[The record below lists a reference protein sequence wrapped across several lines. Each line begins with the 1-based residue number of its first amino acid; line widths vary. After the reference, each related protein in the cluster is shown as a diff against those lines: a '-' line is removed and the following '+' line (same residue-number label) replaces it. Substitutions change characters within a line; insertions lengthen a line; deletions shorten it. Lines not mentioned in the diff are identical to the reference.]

1 MRQEVYDLVDAVRAL
16 GLELTPDGDRPVRI
30 TGEKSEFVFKLEQ
43 LQMALEALDSADA
56 HSDGEDVPEPHNDP
70 RRLKEA
76 LDGVMRLFQLVG
88 GNLQDAVD
96 IVQAKLGVEGEK
108 KKKGYETLPFFAP
121 DRMRRR
127 SRYKPRLRLLPER
140 PEDVTFDDLRKMAF
154 EVGVTEKMVGDT
166 FRSARHSRD
175 QDVISEAA
183 SINVSDMEYVEGASP
198 ARPSR

>member
-1 MRQEVYDLVDAVRAL
+1 MRQEVYDLIDAVRAL
-16 GLELTPDGDRPVRI
+16 ELELTPDGDRPVRI
-30 TGEKSEFVFKLEQ
+30 AGDKREFLFKLEQ
-43 LQMALEALDSADA
+43 LQMALEAFDSAEA
-56 HSDGEDVPEPHNDP
+56 HSEGEDAPEPHNDP

-76 LDGVMRLFQLVG
+76 LDGVMRLFQLAG

-96 IVQAKLGVEGEK
+96 IVQAKLGVEAEK

-166 FRSARHSRD
+166 YRSSRHSRD
-175 QDVISEAA
+175 REVIEEAA
-183 SINVSDMEYVEGASP
+183 SIRLP
-198 ARPSR
+198 K

>member
-1 MRQEVYDLVDAVRAL
+1 MRQEVYDLIDAVRAL
-16 GLELTPDGDRPVRI
+16 GLELTPEEDRPVRV
-30 TGEKSEFVFKLEQ
+30 TGDRSEFPFRLEQ
-43 LQMALEALDSADA
+43 LQMALEAFDSAEA
-56 HSDGEDVPEPHNDP
+56 HSDGDDVPEPHNDP
-70 RRLKEA
+70 KRLKEA
-76 LDGVMRLFQLVG
+76 LDGVMRLLQLAG

-96 IVQAKLGVEGEK
+96 IVQTKLGVESEK

-121 DRMRRR
+121 DRIRRR

-166 FRSARHSRD
+166 YRTSRHSRD
-175 QDVISEAA
+175 QDVIAEAA
-183 SINVSDMEYVEGASP
+183 STRLSDLEYVEGATP